1 MTRAHPRVRAG
12 PPPDAVP
19 FSLPWSHSE
28 VLEKMDR
35 TFRPRSRRV
44 APFVALA
51 AASALL
57 IAGCSSSSG
66 GKKAEEGGDG
76 ASAGKADTPQ
86 MTVALV
92 THQAPGDTFWD
103 IVRKGAQAAA
113 DKDNV
118 KLVYSAD
125 PNAGNQ
131 ANLVQNAIDQK
142 VDGIAVTLAKP
153 DAMKDVIAKAEKAG
167 IPVVGLN
174 SGTDEWE
181 ALNLLSF
188 FGQDES
194 VAGEALGKKLNE
206 TGAKHAVCVIHEQ
219 GNIGLESRCAG
230 VKKTFEGQTET
241 LNVNGTDMP
250 SVKSTITAKLRQDDS
265 IDEVVTLG
273 APFAMT
279 AVQSVADADSKA
291 KIATFDMNKELTDAI
306 KKGDIEFAVDQ
317 QPYLQGYLA
326 IDSLWLY
333 KNNGNYSGGGEQPV
347 LTGPAFVDESNV
359 DAVAQFAS
367 KGTR

>member
-1 MTRAHPRVRAG
+1 
-12 PPPDAVP
+12 
-19 FSLPWSHSE
+19 
-28 VLEKMDR
+28 MDR
-35 TFRPRSRRV
+35 SSHARSRRF
-44 APFVALA
+44 APAVALA
-51 AASALL
+51 AAAALTL
-57 IAGCSSSSG
+57 AGCSSGSG
-66 GKKAEEGGDG
+66 GKKADEEGDSG
-76 ASAGKADTPQ
+76 ASAGKANTPR

-103 IVRKGAQAAA
+103 IVRKGAEAAA
-113 DKDNV
+113 AKDNV

-153 DAMKDVIAKAEKAG
+153 DALKGVLGKAEKAG

-174 SGTDEWE
+174 SGLADWKELGLME
-181 ALNLLSF
+181 F
-188 FGQDES
+188 FGQDET
-194 VAGEALGKKLNE
+194 VAGEALGKRLNE
-206 TGAKHAVCVIHEQ
+206 DGAKKAVCVIHEQ
-219 GNIGLESRCAG
+219 GNVGLTQRCEG
-230 VKKTFEGQTET
+230 VKKTFEGSIEN
-241 LNVNGTDMP
+241 LYVNGTDMP
-250 SVKSTITAKLRQDDS
+250 SVKSTVTAKLKQDGA
-265 IDEVVTLG
+265 IDHLVTLG

-279 AVQSVADADSKA
+279 AVQSVDESGSEA
-291 KIATFDMNKELTDAI
+291 KVATFDLNKELTGAI
-306 KKGDIEFAVDQ
+306 EKGDIEFAVDQ

-326 IDSLWLY
+326 VDGLWLY

-359 DAVAQFAS
+359 KTVADFAL